1 MRSSLASG
9 VVESGGGWGG
19 GEGGGGGGGW
29 GGGSGGGG
37 GGGGGEEAAG
47 YPVPVETAI
56 RILDQVGVQPGETL
70 LVSGAAGGVGSAVVQ
85 IARHRGIGVIGIAS
99 GLNQDYLR
107 SLGAV
112 PTTYGA
118 GLADRVRDLAPHG
131 IDAALD
137 IAGSGVVPELI
148 ELAGEPSKV
157 LSIADFGA
165 PEHGAQVSTTAT
177 NAAGAL
183 AKAARLFT
191 EGAFRIPVEK
201 TFPLAEAAEA
211 QEASA
216 AGHVAGKFV
225 VTVP

>member
-1 MRSSLASG
+1 LSRSRA
-9 VVESGGGWGG
+9 
-19 GEGGGGGGGW
+19 
-29 GGGSGGGG
+29 
-37 GGGGGEEAAG
+37 
-47 YPVPVETAI
+47 T
-56 RILDQVGVQPGETL
+56 
-70 LVSGAAGGVGSAVVQ
+70 VGSASSGSPAGVTRT
-85 IARHRGIGVIGIAS
+85 ISARRRPHDLRRRSRRS
-99 GLNQDYLR
+99 GAR
-107 SLGAV
+107 
-112 PTTYGA
+112 PC
-118 GLADRVRDLAPHG
+118 PHG

-165 PEHGAQVSTTAT
+165 PEHGAQVSTTAK

-183 AKAARLFT
+183 AEATRLFT

-201 TFPLAEAAEA
+201 TFPLAEAEAAEA